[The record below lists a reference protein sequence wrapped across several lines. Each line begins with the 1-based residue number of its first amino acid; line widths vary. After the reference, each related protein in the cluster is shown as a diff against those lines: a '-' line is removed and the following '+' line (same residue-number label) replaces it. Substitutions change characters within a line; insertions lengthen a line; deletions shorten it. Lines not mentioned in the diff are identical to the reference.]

1 MTYHRCQGEGLNVQ
15 GFQQQC
21 GAWNAAWLRGLRV
34 CGVCAEDRHLR
45 LWPGG
50 GDAPLASA
58 ANHIDLLWSSMIYC
72 YHLLSTI
79 IYHHLPSSTIIYHHL
94 PSSTIIY
101 HHLPSSTIIYHHLP
115 SSTHIQLS
123 RTPCL
128 ICLPV
133 SPFLWPFFCKHSS
146 DSLKG
151 PPEVSQ
157 GLALIGKSQ
166 NKEAMH
172 TDLKAAYFNIFN
184 LFHSICCFTRWARGS
199 TWLSNCR
206 PSAAAILFG
215 AEEALG
221 ANLVVTARS
230 PA

>member
-1 MTYHRCQGEGLNVQ
+1 MIIY
-15 GFQQQC
+15 
-21 GAWNAAWLRGLRV
+21 
-34 CGVCAEDRHLR
+34 
-45 LWPGG
+45 
-50 GDAPLASA
+50 
-58 ANHIDLLWSSMIYC
+58 DLL
-72 YHLLSTI
+72 LPSTI
-79 IYHHLPSSTIIYHHL
+79 IYPHPMVKNTLSDLSACVSVSVTI
-94 PSSTIIY
+94 
-101 HHLPSSTIIYHHLP
+101 
-115 SSTHIQLS
+115 
-123 RTPCL
+123 
-128 ICLPV
+128 
-133 SPFLWPFFCKHSS
+133 FCKHSS

-157 GLALIGKSQ
+157 GLALICKSQ

-184 LFHSICCFTRWARGS
+184 LFHSICCFTWWARGS